1 MIGYKRITN
10 KLVLILLF
18 AQGFSVLTFAQ
29 QTIDSEVEETVK
41 QFFNFMKK
49 GDIAQLDSLL
59 LDEVIL
65 TTITSSSRKNEIQSK
80 VQFLNSVKLVSEKIP
95 DTEERISNLNIR
107 YDQDLAVVSA
117 AYSFFIERKF
127 SHCGLDVLVLAKKN
141 GKWKITSIYD
151 TRHKDICDDSTED
164 DINKFLNNWH
174 LAASKADEN
183 IFFSSMASNG
193 IYIGTDA
200 TERWTRDEMQI
211 WSKKYF
217 DRESAWDFK
226 PIERKINFS
235 SDRKTAWFNET
246 LNTWMGVCR
255 GSGILIKSGES
266 WKIQQYHLSVTVPND
281 LIEGFV
287 KLVGAPGRKKY

>member
-18 AQGFSVLTFAQ
+18 AQGFSVLTFVQ

>member
-141 GKWKITSIYD
+141 GKWKIASIYD
-151 TRHKDICDDSTED
+151 TRHKDTCDDSTED

-217 DRESAWDFK
+217 DRGSAWDFK

>member
-217 DRESAWDFK
+217 DRGSAWDFK

>member
-141 GKWKITSIYD
+141 GKWKIASIYD
-151 TRHKDICDDSTED
+151 TRHKDTCDDSTED

-174 LAASKADEN
+174 LAAAKADEN

>member
-1 MIGYKRITN
+1 MVGYKRITN

-217 DRESAWDFK
+217 DRGSAWDFK